1 MEEKNLHVRIV
12 PMTADHLDEV
22 AEVLEQQVPAVQV
35 PAPEGAGT
43 DLLFYAVEP
52 EYAGGGTGQLPVR
65 IPCGAG

>member
-1 MEEKNLHVRIV
+1 MEEKGLHVRIV

-22 AEVLEQQVPAVQV
+22 AELERIHH
-35 PAPEGAGT
+35 
-43 DLLFYAVEP
+43 AVEP